1 VPEDE
6 ARVSELDH
14 RFGVHSSLLRYSHY
28 STVHA
33 TSNARRILV
42 FIFPFTLYHIEIY
55 VLDLVGQ
62 LMEPKLGTVRWIL
75 ANLDVLMPD
84 CLGTTVEKD
93 YVDLVMSVS
102 QNCNSGNLHQQT
114 IYRCPSG
121 TFDPG
126 SSL

>member
-75 ANLDVLMPD
+75 ANFDVLMPD
-84 CLGTTVEKD
+84 RLGTSVKKD
-93 YVDLVMSVS
+93 YVDLVISVS
-102 QNCNSGNLHQQT
+102 QKQNSGKLHRQT
-114 IYRCPSG
+114 IDRCPCD
-121 TFDPG
+121 TFDPC